1 MYTIPEYGRMMGDR
15 VRMEAYTLALR
26 QAVKPGSVV
35 LDIGTGTGIF
45 AVLACQFGARV
56 VYALEPDEAA
66 VEVARDLARQNG
78 CGGHIEFIQER
89 STRVTLC
96 EKADVMIS
104 DLRGVLPLFQHH
116 LPAIVDARR
125 RLLTPGGF

>member
-66 VEVARDLARQNG
+66 V
-78 CGGHIEFIQER
+78 
-89 STRVTLC
+89 
-96 EKADVMIS
+96 
-104 DLRGVLPLFQHH
+104 
-116 LPAIVDARR
+116 
-125 RLLTPGGF
+125 